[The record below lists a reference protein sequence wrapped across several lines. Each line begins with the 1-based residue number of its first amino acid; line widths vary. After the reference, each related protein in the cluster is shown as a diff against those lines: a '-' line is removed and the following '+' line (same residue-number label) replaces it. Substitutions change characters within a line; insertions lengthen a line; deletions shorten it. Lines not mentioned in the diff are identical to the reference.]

1 MCATDAGIDMV
12 SISQMASMLDASG
25 QTYRDMCWSPAE
37 QAYCRDSAARYATRW
52 AAKEAVM
59 KALGHGIG
67 EVDPLDIEVIAD
79 EGQRPVLRLSGAAG
93 SFAHQAGVSLT
104 LSISHEGDLATAL
117 VIATRC
123 CANSTSG
130 DL

>member
-1 MCATDAGIDMV
+1 MCATDAGVDMV
-12 SISQMASMLDASG
+12 SISQMASMLDSSG
-25 QTYRDMCWSPAE
+25 QTYRDLCWSPAE

-67 EVDPLDIEVIAD
+67 EVDPLDIEVIAS
-79 EGQRPVLRLSGAAG
+79 EGQRPLLRLSGTADA
-93 SFAHQAGVSLT
+93 FARQAGVSLS
-104 LSISHEGDLATAL
+104 LSISHEGDLATAF

-123 CANSTSG
+123 CANHAAK

>member
-1 MCATDAGIDMV
+1 MCATDAGIDLV
-12 SISQMASMLDASG
+12 SISQMASMLEASG

-37 QAYCRDSAARYATRW
+37 QAYCGESAARYAVRW

-67 EVDPLDIEVIAD
+67 EVDPLDIEVVAL
-79 EGQRPVLRLSGAAG
+79 EGQRPGLRLSGAAAVLAEQ
-93 SFAHQAGVSLT
+93 SGVSLT
-104 LSISHEGDLATAL
+104 LSMSHESDLATAM

-123 CANSTSG
+123 CAPHASA
-130 DL
+130 DQ